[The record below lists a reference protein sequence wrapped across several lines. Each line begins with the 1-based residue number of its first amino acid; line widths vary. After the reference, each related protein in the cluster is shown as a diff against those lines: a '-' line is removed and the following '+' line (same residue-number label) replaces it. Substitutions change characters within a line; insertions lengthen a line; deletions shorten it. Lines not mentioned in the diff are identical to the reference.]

1 MIRFVRTTKHRA
13 PAMGDG
19 DPSVHVERVH
29 SATIQFAGDLK
40 DDERVSRSAAV
51 GAGDPAVWKH

>member
-1 MIRFVRTTKHRA
+1 
-13 PAMGDG
+13 MGDG

-40 DDERVSRSAAV
+40 DDERVSCSAAV
-51 GAGDPAVWKH
+51 GAGDPAVRKH